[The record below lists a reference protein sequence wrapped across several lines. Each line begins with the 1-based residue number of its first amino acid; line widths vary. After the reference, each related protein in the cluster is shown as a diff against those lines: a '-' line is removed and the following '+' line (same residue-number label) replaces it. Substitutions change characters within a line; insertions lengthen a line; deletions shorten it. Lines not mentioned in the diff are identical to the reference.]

1 MAIAVA
7 VTTAATVTAGVAGT
21 ATAAPS
27 VVQASAPTS
36 SPTHAS
42 IVDAARAAAYAHA
55 SATGVG
61 KKDGLKATDLLVDP
75 DGTQHVRFIRTHRG
89 LPVLGG
95 DLVVHLDAKSAY
107 QDVTRASGRQ
117 IEVRSTSPKLSAGEA
132 AAKAATAAQGQ
143 AGAAELVVDARVG
156 RTALAY
162 QVRVTGSR
170 TDEAG
175 GVRTVVVDAAT
186 GSVLS
191 NIPVNDSFLSP
202 SVQDKLRERGEKLR
216 PATGLTG
223 AAPTAA
229 GKAGKSAGFPAAATG
244 TGSSFFVGKVPLS
257 TTQTAKNSFVLKDST
272 RGKTET
278 RDAGGKALEKFAD
291 GKAFTSTNNR
301 WGNGKTSDRGTAA
314 VDAQYGITS
323 TLDFYKKTFGRKGIK
338 NDGTG
343 ARALVHFGKNV
354 GNAFWSS
361 DCGCMLYGDGD
372 GKTFTKPLVVLD
384 VTGHELTHGVVDA
397 TAGLQPTRVDSEGN
411 QFGEPG
417 SLNESLADIF
427 GSAVE
432 FAANNPKNPPNY
444 LMGEKLGLEQKFLRR
459 LDKPSLDKLEG
470 TVDYW
475 SKESYDTEVHA
486 GSGVSSHAYYLLAEG
501 SGQKEIGGVAYDS
514 PTYDGSTV
522 TGIGRDKAT
531 AIYYRALTRYMVSTT
546 DFHDA
551 RTATLKAAKDLY
563 GANSAEYKTV
573 DKSWAAVNVTA
584 ANAPAGKH
592 RRGGVRPCGGSWQLR
607 ADLGAHRRELL
618 AVR

>member
-1 MAIAVA
+1 MRRPHIRSLAIAVA

-21 ATAAPS
+21 AAATPS
-27 VVQASAPTS
+27 VTKGSAPAA
-36 SPTHAS
+36 SPSHAAV
-42 IVDAARAAAYAHA
+42 VDAARAAAYAHA
-55 SATGVG
+55 AATGVG
-61 KKDGLKATDLLVDP
+61 KKDQLQATDLLVDP
-75 DGTQHVRFIRTHRG
+75 DGKQHVRFVRTHRG

-107 QDVTRASGRQ
+107 LDVTRASRRGV
-117 IEVRSTSPKLSAGEA
+117 EVASTSPKLSAGQAETKA
-132 AAKAATAAQGQ
+132 AAAAQGR
-143 AGAAELVVDARVG
+143 AGTAELVVDARAD

-162 QVRVTGSR
+162 QVEVSDSR
-170 TDEAG
+170 ADEAG

-191 NIPVNDSFLSP
+191 NIPANDSFLSP
-202 SVQDKLRERGEKLR
+202 AVQKKLRKRGERLS
-216 PATGLTG
+216 PTTGLTG
-223 AAPTAA
+223 TAAPATT
-229 GKAGKSAGFPAAATG
+229 GKAAKAYPGAAAG
-244 TGSSFFVGKVPLS
+244 TGSSLFVGKVPLS
-257 TTQTAKNSFVLKDST
+257 TTQTAKNAFTLKDST

-278 RDAGGKALEKFAD
+278 RDAGGKELEKFAD
-291 GKAFTSTNNR
+291 GKAFTSTTNR
-301 WGNGKTSDRGTAA
+301 WGNGTTTNRATAA

-338 NDGTG
+338 NDGRG
-343 ARALVHFGKNV
+343 AHALVHFGKNV

-397 TAGLQPTRVDSEGN
+397 TAGLQPTRVDEEGN

-417 SLNESLADIF
+417 ALNESLADIF
-427 GSAVE
+427 GSSVE
-432 FAANNPKNPPNY
+432 FSANNPKNPPNY
-444 LMGEKLGLEQKFLRR
+444 LMGEKLGLQQKFLRR

-501 SGQKEIGGVAYDS
+501 SGKKVIGGVAYDS
-514 PTYDGSTV
+514 ATFDGSTV
-522 TGIGRDKAT
+522 TGIGRTKAT

-563 GANSAEYKTV
+563 GANSTEYKTV
-573 DKSWAAVNVTA
+573 NKSWAAVNVTA
-584 ANAPAGKH
+584 ANAPAAKH
-592 RRGGVRPCGGSWQLR
+592 
-607 ADLGAHRRELL
+607 
-618 AVR
+618 